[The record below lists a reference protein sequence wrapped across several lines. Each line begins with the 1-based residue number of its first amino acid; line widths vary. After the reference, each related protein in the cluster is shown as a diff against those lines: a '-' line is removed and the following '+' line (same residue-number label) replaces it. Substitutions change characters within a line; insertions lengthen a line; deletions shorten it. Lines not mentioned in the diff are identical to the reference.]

1 MEERARA
8 IQEKISSVVKLH
20 EEITKLRDDFERD
33 YPGYTITPM
42 GCAISTDYLEWE
54 AMS

>member
-1 MEERARA
+1 MEERARV

-33 YPGYTITPM
+33 FPDYTIGSQGEVIPM
-42 GCAISTDYLEWE
+42 RL
-54 AMS
+54 